1 MEPTKQPQSPRPS
14 RAPTERPNEDLHDL
28 LAREVDPVRLRRRRL
43 RLAALGGLGLL
54 GVIWMRSGGGGEE
67 PALYQTEP
75 VEKGNLVVTVSAT
88 GTLQPT
94 NKVEVGSELSGIVDT
109 VSVDFNDRVRK
120 GQVLAKLDVSKL
132 SAAVVQSQAQLDVN
146 KSLRRE
152 KEATVAEATAELE
165 RLAAVRKASGGRLPS
180 QHDMDVAAA
189 TLERARASVDN
200 AAAQI
205 ELAAAK
211 LDVDQTN
218 LAKAE
223 IRAPID
229 GIVLSRK
236 VEPGQTLAASLQTPV
251 LFTLAEDLAQ
261 MELEVDVDEADV
273 GQVRDGMSATFT
285 VDAYSD
291 RRFPAKITQ
300 LRYASETVDNVVTYK
315 AVLVVANPDL
325 ALRPGMT
332 ATADI
337 VISTVDDAVLIPNAA
352 LRFIPP
358 RAQDEKDDRSLLQK
372 LMPFSRRLSAS
383 KRPPA
388 DGAGKGSKRSVY
400 VLEDGR
406 PREVSVTI
414 GASDGSRTQVL
425 SGDLRPGTQVV
436 VDATTKSS

>member
-1 MEPTKQPQSPRPS
+1 MEATNQAQSQSPD
-14 RAPTERPNEDLHDL
+14 RAPTKEQSEDLQTL
-28 LAREVDPVRLRRRRL
+28 LSREGGQGRGRRARRIGVAA
-43 RLAALGGLGLL
+43 LAAVGLL
-54 GVIWMRSGGGGEE
+54 VLAWMRSGGDGDL
-67 PALYQTEP
+67 AVYKTEA
-75 VEKGNLVVTVSAT
+75 VEKGSLVVTVSAT

-94 NKVEVGSELSGIVDT
+94 NKVDVGSELSGILES
-109 VSVDFNDRVRK
+109 VSADFNDHVSK

-132 SAAVVQSQAQLDVN
+132 SAAVVQSQAQLNVN

-152 KEATVAEATAELE
+152 NEATAVEAAAELD
-165 RLAAVRKASGGRLPS
+165 RLAAVRKASDGRVPS
-180 QHDMDVAAA
+180 QHDMDMAKAA
-189 TLERARASVDN
+189 LERARASVDN

-211 LDVDQTN
+211 LDVDRTN

-236 VEPGQTLAASLQTPV
+236 VEPGQTIAASLQTPV
-251 LFTLAEDLAQ
+251 LFTLAEDLTQ

-273 GQVRDGMSATFT
+273 GQVRDGMSANFT
-285 VDAYSD
+285 VDAYAE
-291 RRFPAKITQ
+291 RKFPARITQ

-337 VISTVDDAVLIPNAA
+337 VVSTVDDALLISNAA
-352 LRFIPP
+352 LRFVPP
-358 RAQDEKDDRSLLQK
+358 HVDAEKDDRSLLQK

-383 KRPPA
+383 KSPPSEKSSEGGRRTA
-388 DGAGKGSKRSVY
+388 Y
-400 VLEDGR
+400 VLEEGKL
-406 PREVSVTI
+406 REVAVTV
-414 GASDGSRTQVL
+414 GASDGRRTQVL
-425 SGDLRPGTQVV
+425 SGDIQPGAQVV
-436 VDATTKSS
+436 VDATAKSS